1 MTNTMD
7 YEPFCLSDRQKQIAS
22 LRSKGLSYGQIAKEI
37 GGDPSNVR
45 KSFAL
50 VLRRAALQGY
60 APESDLTHPTAP
72 GFTTKRVSTAYGE
85 DGSIKLQ
92 WHIQEPEKIAL
103 EEMVAQLTEGLKDE
117 LKGIHKP
124 LPKPTKTENELMAC
138 YLIGDHHIGMYAWGE
153 EAGEDWD
160 VDKSEKILEDAVDRL
175 VASAPSASIGTL
187 INLGDFF
194 HIQDSTSTT
203 ASSKHLLDSDGRWGR
218 TIRAGTHLIKRIVLR
233 MLQKHK
239 YVQIV
244 NARGNHDP
252 DAALFLNTAIQMYFE
267 HDKRVT
273 VLDNFNKFVWF
284 TFGTNLIVTHHGDK
298 INATRL
304 YEAITRN
311 LRQEWGASTRCYCW
325 LGHVHHKQVTT
336 KELGGM
342 VLESW
347 NILPST
353 DAWHNESGYGAD
365 RSMSCVVLHQKHGE
379 VTRLRVTAEE
389 LT

>member
-1 MTNTMD
+1 MSLSLKHL
-7 YEPFCLSDRQKQIAS
+7 EFCLTERQRQIVELS
-22 LRSKGLSYGQIAKEI
+22 VKGLTLREIAAEI
-37 GGDPSNVR
+37 GGHHANIHKTVQAV
-45 KSFAL
+45 KK
-50 VLRRAALQGY
+50 RAAGRGY
-60 APESDLTHPTAP
+60 SPNDDLTHPTAP
-72 GFTTKRVSTAYGE
+72 GFTTKRVSTAYKE
-85 DGSIKLQ
+85 DGTIALQ

-103 EEMVAQLTEGLKDE
+103 EEMVAQLTEGLRDE
-117 LKGIHKP
+117 LKGVHKP
-124 LPKPTKTENELMAC
+124 LPKPTKTDNDLMAC

-175 VASAPSASIGTL
+175 VASSPSASIGTL

-218 TIRAGTHLIKRIVLR
+218 TIRAGTHLIKRVVLR

-284 TFGTNLIVTHHGDK
+284 TFGQNLIVTHHGDK
-298 INATRL
+298 INANRL

-311 LRQEWGASTRCYCW
+311 LRKEWGESRRTYCW
-325 LGHVHHKQVTT
+325 LGHIHHQQS
-336 KELGGM
+336 KEMGGM
-342 VLESW
+342 VMEHW
-347 NILPST
+347 NILPPT
-353 DAWHNESGYGAD
+353 DAWHNASGYGAD
-365 RSMSCVVLHQKHGE
+365 RSMTCVVLHKDFGE
-379 VTRLRVTAEE
+379 VTRLRVTAEALE
-389 LT
+389 

>member
-1 MTNTMD
+1 MNLSLKHL
-7 YEPFCLSDRQKQIAS
+7 EFCLTERQRKIVELCA
-22 LRSKGLSYGQIAKEI
+22 KGLTLREIGEEI
-37 GGDPSNVR
+37 GGDHSNIHKAIR
-45 KSFAL
+45 AIQK
-50 VLRRAALQGY
+50 RAAGRGY
-60 APESDLTHPTAP
+60 SPNDDLTHPTAP

-117 LKGIHKP
+117 LKGVHKP
-124 LPKPTKTENELMAC
+124 LPKPTKTDNDLMAC

-175 VASAPSASIGTL
+175 VASAPNASIGTL

-284 TFGTNLIVTHHGDK
+284 TFGQNLIVTHHGDK
-298 INATRL
+298 INANRL

-311 LRQEWGASTRCYCW
+311 LRKEWG
-325 LGHVHHKQVTT
+325 
-336 KELGGM
+336 
-342 VLESW
+342 ESRR
-347 NILPST
+347 T
-353 DAWHNESGYGAD
+353 Y
-365 RSMSCVVLHQKHGE
+365 
-379 VTRLRVTAEE
+379 
-389 LT
+389 